1 LSGCQSSHH
10 HTAPLTERVARNAA
24 HLARPPSSPLPRQTQ
39 LAEQTARK
47 LEAATH
53 NRLRKLSAIAF
64 RAADASARAKS
75 LRAKSAAA
83 TEAASARAARKL
95 FVASHRRERQLE
107 LVAGKAAFFNIR
119 AERNAAS
126 ARLSQAVD
134 QRAVVARLA
143 SKMAAAEYLRGVDV
157 RLRRQKAQLANERA
171 AHVLERRRL
180 SETIDPVLG
189 AARIKTEQQL
199 AKERREGFVRDV
211 ARRAHGFVRR
221 VVMTCAANEVRERRV
236 SELGRAALEA
246 RLAGAELRAHEA
258 KQARKTKSRRM
269 SERELEFSPNRSAEG
284 VPVPAARQMLKP
296 RPATSRGFRRAS
308 DVGTQFPAPS
318 SWPTSPV
325 SA

>member
-1 LSGCQSSHH
+1 MSGCQSSHH
-10 HTAPLTERVARNAA
+10 NTAPLTERVARNAA
-24 HLARPPSSPLPRQTQ
+24 PPRSPSLFPRQTQ

-269 SERELEFSPNRSAEG
+269 SDRELELSPNPNRSA
-284 VPVPAARQMLKP
+284 ARQTLKP
-296 RPATSRGFRRAS
+296 RPATSRGFRRRAS

>member
-1 LSGCQSSHH
+1 LSSHR
-10 HTAPLTERVARNAA
+10 HTAPLTKLVARNAA

-221 VVMTCAANEVRERRV
+221 VVMTCAANEVRDRRV

-269 SERELEFSPNRSAEG
+269 SERELEFSFSPNRSAEG
-284 VPVPAARQMLKP
+284 VPVPAARRMLKP

-318 SWPTSPV
+318 SRPPSPV